1 MKKIENLSFFSN
13 KGGKMKIYDGLEE
26 SFLHDKS
33 ISIDFSKAIN
43 NKEKEFL
50 KFLFIEFSLDQDFN
64 KKEVLE
70 IPLINL
76 QHYLGYN
83 DMKPLK
89 KFLDNLLSKKV
100 LYSISDK
107 RKIIFTGNF
116 CIFSSYNILFV
127 SV

>member
-70 IPLINL
+70 IPLIKL

-89 KFLDNLLSKKV
+89 KFLDNL
-100 LYSISDK
+100 
-107 RKIIFTGNF
+107 
-116 CIFSSYNILFV
+116 
-127 SV
+127 